1 VEARSARGKE
11 CRDGKPQ
18 VVEQAPS
25 VGERRGDGTG
35 APFGG
40 NGHRDRIGF
49 RLWGVVAALPWPVA
63 SAAHGGGI
71 IEYSHR
77 LATLV
82 SGLVLVA
89 LLALTIV
96 ERREIFARWETR
108 IVAGLLVGTLLLQ
121 SALGAAAVLAPRHP
135 LVMAVHFGVSLTVF
149 ASALL
154 LALVLTRGESLR
166 ARRRFHVPAGVV
178 RASWG
183 LLIGTYAV
191 VYLGAYVRHSQ
202 ASLACLDWPLCQGR
216 LIPDLVGP
224 TGVVFLH
231 RLSALVLTLGLVGL
245 VVRLWRDRVLRRERP
260 DLVWSG
266 LVALGLLLAQ
276 SVTGAWVVWSRLS
289 LASVLGHAA
298 VVTLLFGTLAVLAYQ
313 SLPERALMERAAR
326 APVAGVSVSQ

>member
-1 VEARSARGKE
+1 MVSRRSWSKRLAWANAVAMGLVLLLGATVTATGSGFG
-11 CRDGKPQ
+11 C
-18 VVEQAPS
+18 
-25 VGERRGDGTG
+25 GESWPLCHG
-35 APFGG
+35 
-40 NGHRDRIGF
+40 
-49 RLWGVVAALPWPVA
+49 RLLPPLTA
-63 SAAHGGGI
+63 EGI

-96 ERREIFARWETR
+96 ERRELFAQWETR

-191 VYLGAYVRHSQ
+191 VYLGAYVRHTH

-224 TGVVFLH
+224 TGIVFLH